1 MPGRVIIFSG
11 KGGTGKTTVSAATA
25 ALLARRGV
33 KTLIISSD
41 PAHSLTDVICQP
53 IASDVPTEL
62 APNLYGLEIDT
73 FEEAHNSMSGFQRYM
88 ETSYEKNGAAAP
100 VAAELAGQPGLDE
113 ILSLNRLR
121 EEAES
126 GKWDLVIVDTAPTGN
141 TLRLLAYPEMIV
153 GGTEGKNF
161 LKVYKSMSGFIR
173 TFRQSTPD
181 EKFFNEVNHL
191 IEIMKQLNRFLVKP
205 EVTVRLV
212 MNAEKLSLMET
223 KRAYTFL
230 SLYGIG
236 LDSIIVNKLL
246 PPPGKDQPDLGP
258 YFDYWANLQQK
269 YLHET
274 EQSFQPLPILLA
286 YLERSE
292 PLAPARLA
300 SLAEAVYGELDP
312 ASRLHQQRT
321 IWVEEDPNSKAKN
334 ILVRYLCLRVPLVE
348 DLSEVA
354 VTRDGPEL
362 FISFGRIQRRVSL
375 PRILND
381 AQYSSFTYQNGVL
394 RLRFEDRPTG
404 TVKEEPTIVLGR
416 LNRF

>member
-25 ALLARRGV
+25 ALMASRGV

-41 PAHSLTDVICQP
+41 PAHSLSDVICQP
-53 IASDVPTEL
+53 IASDIPTEL

-73 FEEAHNSMSGFQRYM
+73 FQEAHTSMGGFQRYM

-113 ILSLNRLR
+113 ILALNRLR

-126 GKWDLVIVDTAPTGN
+126 GKWGLVIVDTAPTGN

-181 EKFFNEVNHL
+181 EKFFNEINRL
-191 IEIMKQLNRFLVKP
+191 IDIMKQLNRFLLRP
-205 EVTVRLV
+205 ELTVRLV

-230 SLYGIG
+230 SLYGIA
-236 LDSIIVNKLL
+236 LDAVIVNKLL
-246 PPPGKDQPDLGP
+246 PAPDGDHDLGP
-258 YFDYWANLQQK
+258 YFDYWANLQRK
-269 YLHET
+269 YLEET
-274 EQSFQPLPILLA
+274 EQSFHPLPLLA
-286 YLERSE
+286 SYLERSE
-292 PLAPARLA
+292 PLGPTRLA
-300 SLAEAVYGELDP
+300 ELAERVYGLCEP

-321 IWVEEDPNSKAKN
+321 IWVEEEASTGRNKTNPAR
-334 ILVRYLCLRVPLVE
+334 LLCLRVPLIDDV
-348 DLSEVA
+348 SEVE
-354 VTRDGPEL
+354 VKRDGPEL
-362 FISFGRIQRRVSL
+362 FISFGRIQRKVSL

-381 AQYSSFTYQNGVL
+381 ASYCGFTYEDGVL
-394 RLRFEDRPTG
+394 RLRFEERALKTNEDDLATASGWVVR
-404 TVKEEPTIVLGR
+404 
-416 LNRF
+416 N

>member
-25 ALLARRGV
+25 ALMAARGV

-41 PAHSLTDVICQP
+41 PAHSLSDVICQP
-53 IASDVPTEL
+53 IATDVPTEL
-62 APNLYGLEIDT
+62 APNLYALEIDT
-73 FEEAHNSMSGFQRYM
+73 FQEAHVSMGGFQRYM
-88 ETSYEKNGAAAP
+88 ENSYEKNGAAAP

-113 ILSLNRLR
+113 ILALNRLR

-126 GKWDLVIVDTAPTGN
+126 GKWGLVIVDTAPTGN

-153 GGTEGKNF
+153 GGSEGKNF

-181 EKFFNEVNHL
+181 EKFFNEINRL
-191 IEIMKQLNRFLVKP
+191 IDIMKQLNRFLLTP
-205 EVTVRLV
+205 QLTVRLV

-230 SLYGIG
+230 SLYGIS
-236 LDSIIVNKLL
+236 LDAVVVNKLL
-246 PPPGKDQPDLGP
+246 PPPGDDQPDLGP

-269 YLHET
+269 YLQET
-274 EQSFQPLPILLA
+274 EQSFQPLPVILS

-292 PLAPARLA
+292 PLGPARLA
-300 SLAEAVYGELDP
+300 SLAEQVYGSLDP
-312 ASRLHQQRT
+312 ASHLHKQRT
-321 IWVEEDPNSKAKN
+321 IWVEELPGNKN
-334 ILVRYLCLRVPLVE
+334 GAARSLCLRVPLVE
-348 DLSEVA
+348 DLSELTVS
-354 VTRDGPEL
+354 RDGPEL

-375 PRILND
+375 PRIFND
-381 AQYSSFTYQNGVL
+381 AQYINYNYEAGVL
-394 RLRFEDRPTG
+394 RLRFEERPAG
-404 TVKEEPTIVLGR
+404 KKEPELVVASKW
-416 LNRF
+416 

>member
-11 KGGTGKTTVSAATA
+11 KGGTGKTTISAATA
-25 ALLARRGV
+25 ALMASRGL

-41 PAHSLTDVICQP
+41 PAHSLSDVICQP
-53 IASDVPTEL
+53 IASDLPTEL
-62 APNLYGLEIDT
+62 APNLYALEIDT
-73 FEEAHNSMSGFQRYM
+73 FQEAHNSMGGFQRYM
-88 ETSYEKNGAAAP
+88 ENSYEKNGAAAP

-113 ILSLNRLR
+113 ILALNRLR
-121 EEAES
+121 EESDS
-126 GKWDLVIVDTAPTGN
+126 GRWDLVIVDTAPTGN

-181 EKFFNEVNHL
+181 ESFFNEIQHL
-191 IEIMKQLNRFLVKP
+191 IEIMKQLNRFLIRP
-205 EVTVRLV
+205 EVSVRLV

-230 SLYGIG
+230 SLYGIA
-236 LDSIIVNKLL
+236 LDAVIVNKLL
-246 PPPGKDQPDLGP
+246 PPNNNEQTDLGP
-258 YFDYWANLQQK
+258 YFDYWAGLQHK
-269 YLHET
+269 YLEET
-274 EQSFQPLPILLA
+274 EQSFQPLPLLLS

-292 PLAPARLA
+292 PLGPSRLA
-300 SLAEAVYGELDP
+300 TLAERVYDGRDP
-312 ASRLHQQRT
+312 ASRLHQQRP
-321 IWVEEDPNSKAKN
+321 IWVEEEPGGKEGAFRS
-334 ILVRYLCLRVPLVE
+334 LCLRVPLVE
-348 DLSEVA
+348 DLREVE

-381 AQYSSFTYQNGVL
+381 AQYRGFTYQAGVL
-394 RLRFEDRPTG
+394 RLRFEDRPPAA
-404 TVKEEPTIVLGR
+404 KEADLTTATSGWVAR
-416 LNRF
+416 N